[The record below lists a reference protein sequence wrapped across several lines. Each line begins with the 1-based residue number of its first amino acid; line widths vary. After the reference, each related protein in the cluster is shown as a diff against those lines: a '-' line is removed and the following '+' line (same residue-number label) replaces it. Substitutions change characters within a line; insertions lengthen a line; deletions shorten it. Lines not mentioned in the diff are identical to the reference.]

1 MIDIISSIK
10 TLSML
15 LPPQLDSQLPGFP
28 QLSALDG
35 LAQEFSADFPIKGI
49 EQRLLSDVDAANAV
63 LPAAIAEINATRDA
77 LMGIAQAM
85 CTAALKVAPGLLHFD
100 PAVSGAA
107 RAQLI
112 AISEASMEQAMIRL
126 EEAEKNLEPATSTL
140 FEIATRAPE
149 RAGAVAPAL
158 AAEGGGEDPSA
169 SEPAF
174 VAASLSS
181 TPDGAELSRGQHAV
195 SVAKQMLGVPY
206 MWGGTTPAGFD
217 CSGLTQYAWREA
229 GVELPRLAEQQTVG
243 TQVSRDQLIE
253 GDLVVWN
260 GHVAMYAGDGM
271 MIEAG
276 NPVSMSPL
284 RDNNMGMAF
293 LGYYRPA

>member
-1 MIDIISSIK
+1 MFDIISSIK

-15 LPPQLDSQLPGFP
+15 LPPQLDPKLPDFP
-28 QLSALDG
+28 RLSALDG
-35 LAQEFSADFPIKGI
+35 LAQEFSAEFPIKGI
-49 EQRLLSDVDAANAV
+49 EKRLLSDVDAANAV
-63 LPAAIAEINATRDA
+63 LPAAIAEFNATRDA
-77 LMGIAQAM
+77 LLNIAQAM
-85 CTAALKVAPGLLHFD
+85 TAAALKVAPRIVHFD

-107 RAQLI
+107 RAQLF
-112 AISEASMEQAMIRL
+112 AISETAMEQAMTRL
-126 EEAEKNLEPATSTL
+126 EEAEMNLEPSTRTL
-140 FEIATRAPE
+140 FEIAAHEPE
-149 RAGAVAPAL
+149 RATTMAPAF
-158 AAEGGGEDPSA
+158 ASVSGAEGGHSTEPS
-169 SEPAF
+169 F
-174 VAASLSS
+174 VAASAGGSPS
-181 TPDGAELSRGQHAV
+181 GTELSRGQHAV
-195 SVAKQMLGVPY
+195 SVAKQMIGVPY
-206 MWGGTTPAGFD
+206 VWGGTTPAGFD

-271 MIEAG
+271 IIEAG

-293 LGYYRPA
+293 LGYYRPS